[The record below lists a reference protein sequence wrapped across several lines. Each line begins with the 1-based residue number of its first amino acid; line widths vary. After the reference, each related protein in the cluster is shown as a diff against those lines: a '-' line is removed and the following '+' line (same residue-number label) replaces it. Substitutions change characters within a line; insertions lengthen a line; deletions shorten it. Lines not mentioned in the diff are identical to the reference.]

1 MKLLYEG
8 IAEVKSYYPNIPD
21 KQFDSLI
28 RLDPTFDE
36 NKDRVGTYGKWILNL
51 YQKNKQIDVF
61 HITDLLR
68 NFERNKRF
76 LKNKDIMSFKS
87 IDEVET
93 YLADENSY
101 NSETARQRL
110 RAARNAAKNV
120 DLSKETKTILDNEH
134 WSVVIPLSYEASCA
148 LGEGTSWCTALR
160 SNREYYDDY
169 TSTDELY
176 IIIDKDLKEKYQFHF
191 KSESFMDEDDE
202 PINIADFLLTNWD
215 LYELF
220 DGLGKLDEDCR
231 NYLQAYSVL
240 FDKDFVIEW
249 PHEYEELSW
258 QSEYGGKELL
268 EFVDEI
274 QVVDGS
280 ILDRDSFYGC
290 TNATI
295 VRIEKDSGVVSIEE
309 GTFDDFESLQEI
321 YIPYT
326 VTHISADAM
335 QYSTGTIINC
345 DKHSAAED
353 WANTLGLEIRYLNNM
368 SENKQAKRGFTLVES
383 PEEKQNRYYLCGNYG
398 LVGTPYPRSVT
409 REEAE
414 KKLAS
419 GHLLSSWG
427 YVHEMYT
434 RDDGIRREVSSI
446 APILYSKEDFDKFES
461 KLKKS
466 LSEDYL
472 IEGIDDVRKFY
483 PNIEDSDFDRIIRLD
498 PTFRSDRD
506 KVGTYGKWLL
516 NLFQKG
522 KLDNEGHVRDLLT
535 RFEEVKNQLKN
546 KDIMRYRS
554 LEEVDEMLDN
564 DDSYK
569 DLSARQKLRQ
579 TQNAV
584 RKTNIDEDA
593 SLVFE
598 DSNWEVWVPHTYEA
612 SCKLGQGSTWCT
624 ASTSSDYYYRMYK
637 NQFGGEYYIN
647 INKRTKE
654 KYQFHFESHQFMD
667 KNDYSIDLEEFM
679 NEPGNSGLSDFY
691 LPIVNAVLDR
701 ELSDNDGGE
710 YKFSESQMIDI
721 YTKCT
726 DFGEDIIKHLF
737 WGEGLDFWYNADYV
751 EMSYAKNE
759 ISKENLITIE
769 KIVRAELMD
778 DEDTFTFDIDEV
790 DDDDINDAIRVAY
803 SFAEDV
809 GAENECIEDFIKS
822 KEDLIYELHK
832 SGYSAHWNEDNSLS
846 VSIIRN
852 AEDSPYLLIMRNPN
866 ETDEEVTGAVQDAI
880 EFDEPYYGWQGFD
893 KDYFNDDLADR
904 LYEIAKERGINTDE
918 TN

>member
-51 YQKNKQIDVF
+51 YQKNKQVDVF

-87 IDEVET
+87 MDEVEA
-93 YLADENSY
+93 YLTDENSY

-110 RAARNAAKNV
+110 RATRNSVKNI

-134 WSVVIPLSYEASCA
+134 WSVIIPLSYEASCA
-148 LGEGTSWCTALR
+148 LGQDTKWCTASR
-160 SNREYYDDY
+160 NSREYYDDY

-191 KSESFMDEDDE
+191 KSESFMDENDE

-220 DGLGKLDEDCR
+220 DELGKLDEDCR

-290 TNATI
+290 INATI

-309 GTFDDFESLQEI
+309 GTFDDVESLQEI

-335 QYSTGTIINC
+335 QYSRGVVVHCERGTE
-345 DKHSAAED
+345 AEE

-368 SENKQAKRGFTLVES
+368 SENKQVKRGFTLVEG
-383 PEEKQNRYYLCGNYG
+383 PK
-398 LVGTPYPRSVT
+398 
-409 REEAE
+409 
-414 KKLAS
+414 
-419 GHLLSSWG
+419 
-427 YVHEMYT
+427 
-434 RDDGIRREVSSI
+434 
-446 APILYSKEDFDKFES
+446 
-461 KLKKS
+461 
-466 LSEDYL
+466 DYL

-483 PNIEDSDFDRIIRLD
+483 PNIKDTDFDRIIRLD

-516 NLFQKG
+516 NLFQRG
-522 KLDNEGHVRDLLT
+522 NLDNEGHVRDLLT
-535 RFEEVKNQLKN
+535 RFEEAKNQLKN
-546 KDIMRYRS
+546 KDIMRYKS

-564 DDSYK
+564 ADSYK

-612 SCKLGQGSTWCT
+612 SCKLGQGSNWCT
-624 ASTSSDYYYRMYK
+624 ASTSSDYYYRWYK
-637 NQFGGEYYIN
+637 NQYGGEYYIN
-647 INKRTKE
+647 INKRTNE

-667 KNDYSIDLEEFM
+667 EGDHSINLEEFM
-679 NEPGNSGLSDFY
+679 NEPGNSGLSEFY
-691 LPIVNAVLDR
+691 LPIVNSVLDK
-701 ELSDNDGGE
+701 ELSDNNGGE
-710 YKFSESQMIDI
+710 YKFSESKMIDI
-721 YTKCT
+721 YTSCT
-726 DFGEDIIKHLF
+726 DFDEDLIKHLF
-737 WGEGLDFWYNADYV
+737 WGEGLDFWSGHDYV
-751 EMSYAKNE
+751 DMSYAKDE

-769 KIVRAELMD
+769 KIVRAELSD
-778 DEDTFTFDIDEV
+778 GENDFTFDIDEV
-790 DDDDINDAIRVAY
+790 DDEDINDAIRVSY
-803 SFAEDV
+803 SFAEDI

-822 KEDLIYELHK
+822 KETLIYELHK
-832 SGYSAHWNEDNSLS
+832 NGYKAHWNEDNSLS

-852 AEDSPYLLIMRNPN
+852 AEDSPYLLIMRDPN
-866 ETDEEVTGAVQDAI
+866 EIDDEVVDAIGDAI

>member
-8 IAEVKSYYPNIPD
+8 IAEVKSYYSDIPD

-51 YQKNKQIDVF
+51 YQKNKQVDVF

-87 IDEVET
+87 MDEVEA
-93 YLADENSY
+93 YLTDENSY

-110 RAARNAAKNV
+110 RATRNSVKNI

-134 WSVVIPLSYEASCA
+134 WSVIIPLSYEASCA
-148 LGEGTSWCTALR
+148 LGQGTKWCTASR
-160 SNREYYDDY
+160 NSREYYDDY

-191 KSESFMDEDDE
+191 KSESFMDENDE

-220 DGLGKLDEDCR
+220 DELGKLDEDCR

-290 TNATI
+290 INATI

-335 QYSTGTIINC
+335 QYSTGTTINC

-368 SENKQAKRGFTLVES
+368 SENKQVKRGFTLVEG
-383 PEEKQNRYYLCGNYG
+383 PK
-398 LVGTPYPRSVT
+398 
-409 REEAE
+409 
-414 KKLAS
+414 
-419 GHLLSSWG
+419 
-427 YVHEMYT
+427 
-434 RDDGIRREVSSI
+434 
-446 APILYSKEDFDKFES
+446 
-461 KLKKS
+461 
-466 LSEDYL
+466 DYL

-483 PNIEDSDFDRIIRLD
+483 PNIKDTDFDRIIRLD

-546 KDIMRYRS
+546 KDIMKYKS

-637 NQFGGEYYIN
+637 NQYGGEYYIN

-667 KNDYSIDLEEFM
+667 MNDYSIDLEEFM
-679 NEPGNSGLSDFY
+679 NEPGNSGLSEFY

-701 ELSDNDGGE
+701 ELSDNNGGE

-726 DFGEDIIKHLF
+726 DFREDLIKHLF
-737 WGEGLDFWYNADYV
+737 WGEGLDFWGATDYV
-751 EMSYAKNE
+751 DMDIARGE
-759 ISKENLITIE
+759 ISKENLKEIE
-769 KIVRAELMD
+769 RIVRAEWDED
-778 DEDTFTFDIDEV
+778 DEFSFDIDEV
-790 DDDDINDAIRVAY
+790 EDDDINDAIRVSY
-803 SFAEDV
+803 GFAEDI
-809 GAENECIEDFIKS
+809 GSENECIEDFIKS

-832 SGYSAHWNEDNSLS
+832 NGYKAHWNEDNSLS

-852 AEDSPYLLIMRNPN
+852 AEDSPYLLIMRDPN
-866 ETDEEVTGAVQDAI
+866 EIDDEVVDAIGDAI
-880 EFDEPYYGWQGFD
+880 EFDEPHYGWQGFD
-893 KDYFNDDLADR
+893 ENYFNDDLADR